1 MRKGHGS
8 KFGRKKEAAIKGLL
22 SERNQA
28 EAARVAGIDPSTLR
42 RWLRLPEFQA
52 EYLQVRR
59 EAMSQTNGRIQHN
72 SSVLLSV
79 ALKLVAEALTP
90 ASVKAHLI
98 LGLLDRGNQS
108 VEQEDILLRLAA
120 VERTVEDSKNRR

>member
-1 MRKGHGS
+1 MKKGHGS
-8 KFGRKKEAAIKGLL
+8 KFGRKMEAAVQALF

-59 EAMSQTNGRIQHN
+59 DAVSQTNGRIQHL
-72 SSVLLSV
+72 SGVLLSV
-79 ALKLVAEALTP
+79 AQKLLADAVTP

-98 LGLLDRGNQS
+98 LGLLDRGNKA
-108 VEQEDILLRLAA
+108 VEQEDILVRLAA
-120 VERTVEDSKNRR
+120 VERSIEDTKKVR